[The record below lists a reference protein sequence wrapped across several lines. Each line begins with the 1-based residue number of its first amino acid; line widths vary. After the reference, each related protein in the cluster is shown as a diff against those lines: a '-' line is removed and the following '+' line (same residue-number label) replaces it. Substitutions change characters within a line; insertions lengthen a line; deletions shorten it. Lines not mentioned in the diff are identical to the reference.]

1 MFISSLVKVIS
12 DKSAP
17 TLSISNIN
25 IRLHGHRRN
34 SRCVLQYILQ
44 FPMEINYKTAK
55 RSLITMHAPEIS
67 YLSKFVLLN
76 AWLLRLKR
84 IKLYSFALSNH
95 TNQTV
100 ICKHFFFFSLWI
112 ITYGP
117 CTRMTDVLLY
127 VYTHTYMC
135 KILGL
140 HGNGACPSNRSG
152 DRTLTCK
159 YLILI

>member
-25 IRLHGHRRN
+25 IGLHGHRRN

-100 ICKHFFFFSLWI
+100 ICKHFFFFSSFLYELRSLYKNDRRFVI
-112 ITYGP
+112 CIYTYIH
-117 CTRMTDVLLY
+117 V
-127 VYTHTYMC
+127 
-135 KILGL
+135 
-140 HGNGACPSNRSG
+140 
-152 DRTLTCK
+152 
-159 YLILI
+159 

>member
-1 MFISSLVKVIS
+1 MFISSLVKVS
-12 DKSAP
+12 DKSAL
-17 TLSISNIN
+17 TFSISNIN

-55 RSLITMHAPEIS
+55 RSLITYTMHAPEIS

-100 ICKHFFFFSLWI
+100 ICKHFFFFSSFFMNNYLRSLYKNDRRFVI
-112 ITYGP
+112 CIYTYIH
-117 CTRMTDVLLY
+117 V
-127 VYTHTYMC
+127 
-135 KILGL
+135 
-140 HGNGACPSNRSG
+140 
-152 DRTLTCK
+152 
-159 YLILI
+159 

>member
-12 DKSAP
+12 DKSAL

-55 RSLITMHAPEIS
+55 RSLITYTMHAPEIS

-100 ICKHFFFFSLWI
+100 ICKHFFFFSSFFMNNYLRSLYKNDRRFVI
-112 ITYGP
+112 CIYTYIH
-117 CTRMTDVLLY
+117 V
-127 VYTHTYMC
+127 
-135 KILGL
+135 
-140 HGNGACPSNRSG
+140 
-152 DRTLTCK
+152 
-159 YLILI
+159 

>member
-100 ICKHFFFFSLWI
+100 ICKHFFLLFFFSLWI
-112 ITYGP
+112 TVLVQEWPTFCYMYIHIHTCVRFSVYME
-117 CTRMTDVLLY
+117 TAHALATDLEIE
-127 VYTHTYMC
+127 H
-135 KILGL
+135 L
-140 HGNGACPSNRSG
+140 HVN
-152 DRTLTCK
+152 
-159 YLILI
+159 I

>member
-12 DKSAP
+12 DKSAL

-55 RSLITMHAPEIS
+55 RSLITYTMHAPEIS

-100 ICKHFFFFSLWI
+100 ICKHFFFFSSF
-112 ITYGP
+112 
-117 CTRMTDVLLY
+117 LY
-127 VYTHTYMC
+127 E
-135 KILGL
+135 
-140 HGNGACPSNRSG
+140 
-152 DRTLTCK
+152 
-159 YLILI
+159 

>member
-1 MFISSLVKVIS
+1 MFISSLVKVS
-12 DKSAP
+12 DKSAL

-55 RSLITMHAPEIS
+55 RSLITYTMHAPEIS

-100 ICKHFFFFSLWI
+100 ICKHFFFFSSFFMNNYLRSLYKNDRRFVI
-112 ITYGP
+112 CIYTYIH
-117 CTRMTDVLLY
+117 V
-127 VYTHTYMC
+127 
-135 KILGL
+135 
-140 HGNGACPSNRSG
+140 
-152 DRTLTCK
+152 
-159 YLILI
+159 

>member
-1 MFISSLVKVIS
+1 MFISSLVKVS
-12 DKSAP
+12 DKSAL
-17 TLSISNIN
+17 TFSISNIN

-100 ICKHFFFFSLWI
+100 ICKHFFFFSSFFMNNYLRSLYKNDRRFVI
-112 ITYGP
+112 CIYTYIH
-117 CTRMTDVLLY
+117 V
-127 VYTHTYMC
+127 
-135 KILGL
+135 
-140 HGNGACPSNRSG
+140 
-152 DRTLTCK
+152 
-159 YLILI
+159 